1 MPRKGRIDFPG
12 ALHHVIIRGINRSSI
27 FMDDDDRRA
36 FISRLARGI
45 DKTKV
50 SCLAWALIPNHVHLL
65 LQTGPHPL
73 TGLMR
78 SLLTG
83 YALYFNKRHHRVGYL
98 FQNRYKSIL
107 VDKKIYLIQLVRY
120 IHLNPLRA
128 GLVPDI
134 SRLNTYPWSGHST
147 IIGIHP
153 VDWQDTESTLY
164 SFGKRVGD
172 ARKKYLKFVAKGVTE
187 GRREDLTGGGL
198 LRSFGGWEGVLEL
211 KSKGKRWRG
220 DERILGDSDFVE
232 NAMAISKEQLTR
244 KEMWKSQGWDLDS
257 LMEYVEEI
265 SGVHCKNIIGKI
277 RDHKTSKARSLFTWW
292 AIEELGY
299 SATSISKFC
308 NISLSSVLNAAK
320 RGGIYIKNQHLM
332 LPAKKLSLKDRPLL

>member
-12 ALHHVIIRGINRSSI
+12 ALHHVIIRGINRSHI
-27 FMDDDDRRA
+27 FKDDDDHRA
-36 FISRLARGI
+36 FISRLSRGI
-45 DKTKV
+45 GKTQV
-50 SCLAWALIPNHVHLL
+50 SCLAWALIPNHIHLL
-65 LQTGPHPL
+65 LQTGPQPL

-83 YALYFNKRHHRVGYL
+83 YALYFNKRHRRVGYL

-107 VDKKIYLIQLVRY
+107 VDQKIYLLQLVRY

-134 SRLNTYPWSGHST
+134 IALNTYPWSGHAA
-147 IIGIHP
+147 ILGLRP
-153 VDWQDTESTLY
+153 VDWQDTESILR

-172 ARKKYLKFVAKGVTE
+172 ARKKYLEFVVKGVTE
-187 GRREDLTGGGL
+187 GKRDDLTGGGL
-198 LRSFGGWEGVLEL
+198 LRSFGGWKGVMEL

-220 DERILGDSDFVE
+220 DERILGESDFVE
-232 NAMAISKEQLTR
+232 KSLAIAEEQLTR
-244 KEMWKSQGWDLDS
+244 KEMWKSRGWNLDR
-257 LMEYVEEI
+257 LTEYVEEI
-265 SGVHCKNIIGKI
+265 SGARCENIIGKN
-277 RDHKTSKARSLFTWW
+277 RDHKTSKARSLFAWW

-308 NISLSSVLNAAK
+308 NISLPSVLNAAK
-320 RGGIYIKNQHLM
+320 RGGIYIKNQKLK
-332 LPAKKLSLKDRPLL
+332 LPNKKLTLKDRPLL